1 MANYLKKLWR
11 RLYGRNAKGAAEVE
25 QIAVLQ
31 QAAAQ
36 RRAEYAQEEQAAALT
51 ATTPPQASS
60 QGLLTLSRKRVEE
73 AEVAYSVALQ
83 AWDNKQSRQKSR

>member
-1 MANYLKKLWR
+1 MWR

-36 RRAEYAQEEQAAALT
+36 RRAEYAQEEQAALT
-51 ATTPPQASS
+51 ERVHAHVAARLGPVDPGVLANLEWATPSFLAAAGLTR
-60 QGLLTLSRKRVEE
+60 LLTKRGE
-73 AEVAYSVALQ
+73 APAV
-83 AWDNKQSRQKSR
+83 RT

>member
-1 MANYLKKLWR
+1 MANCLKIVWR

-31 QAAAQ
+31 QAAAR
-36 RRAEYAQEEQAAALT
+36 RRAEYAQEEQAALT

-60 QGLLTLSRKRVEE
+60 QGSLTLIRKRMEE
-73 AEVAYSVALQ
+73 AEAAYSVALQ

>member
-36 RRAEYAQEEQAAALT
+36 RRAEYAQEEQAALT

-60 QGLLTLSRKRVEE
+60 QGSLTLSRKRVEE

>member
-11 RLYGRNAKGAAEVE
+11 RLHSRNAKVAAEVE

-31 QAAAQ
+31 QAAAR

-51 ATTPPQASS
+51 ATPPPQTS
-60 QGLLTLSRKRVEE
+60 LTLSRKRMEE